1 MPVTSF
7 GSFLRQ
13 LARDIWSQKLRTFL
27 TVFGI
32 IWGTV
37 AVALLLAVGEGVHQ
51 KQTRSFAGLGDRIVI
66 AWPSRTSLPFEGLGK
81 GRRVR
86 VDESDIE
93 FLKKRVEG
101 LDGIS
106 SEYTENL
113 RVTFGDRA
121 RLVDVSGVV
130 PIFGEMRNLVPAE
143 GGRFINPTDME
154 QRRRVVFV
162 GNELAVDL
170 FGELDPVGRE
180 VMLHGSPFVV
190 IGVLLAKDQDS
201 SYSGRDHSNMYIPS
215 TTFRALTGRVYV
227 NLFIYK
233 AATPDQNKALTK
245 RVLAALGERKRF
257 DPNDTQALGIWDT
270 TDMFVF
276 FDNFMLAFKLFMGIM
291 GVLTLTVGG
300 IGVSNIMNVVVEE
313 RTREIG
319 IKMALGAKSRTVLG
333 QFLLETLVLTAIG
346 GILGLGITW
355 GFCNVVAGSPAESAI
370 GTPVLSPQIALLTA
384 GVLGLVGF
392 LAGYFPAREASR
404 LDPVVA
410 MKL

>member
-1 MPVTSF
+1 VTSF

-37 AVALLLAVGEGVHQ
+37 AVALLLAVGEGVHR
-51 KQTRSFAGLGDRIVI
+51 KQTRAFAGLGDRIVI

-81 GRRVR
+81 GRRIR
-86 VDESDIE
+86 VDETDIE
-93 FLKKRVEG
+93 FLEKRVEG
-101 LDGIS
+101 LGGIS
-106 SEYTENL
+106 SEYQGNL
-113 RVTFGDRA
+113 RATFGDRT
-121 RLVDVSGVV
+121 RLVDVSGAA
-130 PIFGEMRNLVPAE
+130 PIYGEMRNMVPQL
-143 GGRFINPTDME
+143 GGRFINHTDME

-162 GNELAVDL
+162 GNELAEDL
-170 FGELDPVGRE
+170 FGERDPVGLE
-180 VMLHGSPFVV
+180 VMLHGSPFQV
-190 IGVLLAKDQDS
+190 IGVLKEKDQDS
-201 SYSGRDHSNMYIPS
+201 SYSGRDHSKMVIPS
-215 TTFRALTGRVYV
+215 TTFMALTGQRYID
-227 NLFIYK
+227 LFIFK
-233 AATPDQNKALTK
+233 APTPDENKQLTE

-257 DPNDTQALGIWDT
+257 DPTDSQALGIWDT

-276 FDNFMLAFKLFMGIM
+276 FDNFMLAFKLFMGFM

-333 QFLLETLVLTAIG
+333 QFLLETLVFTAIG
-346 GILGLGITW
+346 GATGLAVTW
-355 GFCNVVAGSPAESAI
+355 AFCNAVVGSPVENAI
-370 GTPVLSPQIALLTA
+370 GTPVLSPQIAVLTA
-384 GVLGLVGF
+384 AVLGLVGF
-392 LAGYFPAREASR
+392 LAGFFPARDASR

>member
-1 MPVTSF
+1 MTSF

-13 LARDIWSQKLRTFL
+13 LVRDIWSQKLRTFL

-32 IWGTV
+32 VWGTV

-51 KQTRSFAGLGDRIVI
+51 RQIRSFAGLGDRIVI

-81 GRRVR
+81 GRRIR
-86 VDESDIE
+86 VDESDIS

-106 SEYTENL
+106 SEYEQNL
-113 RVTFGDRA
+113 RASFGDRA
-121 RLVDVSGVV
+121 RLVDVSGVSPV
-130 PIFGEMRNLVPAE
+130 FGEMRNMVPAP

-154 QRRRVVFV
+154 KRRRVVFV
-162 GNELAVDL
+162 GNELAEDL
-170 FGELDPVGRE
+170 FGEIDPVGE
-180 VMLHGSPFVV
+180 KVILHGSPFLV
-190 IGVLLAKDQDS
+190 IGVLQAKEQDS
-201 SYSGRDHSNMYIPS
+201 SYSGRDHSKMIIPS
-215 TTFRALTGRVYV
+215 TTFQALTGQRYV
-227 NLFIYK
+227 NLFIFK
-233 AATPDQNKALTK
+233 AATPDENKALTD
-245 RVLAALGERKRF
+245 RVYAALGERKRF
-257 DPNDTQALGIWDT
+257 DPADRQALSVWDT

-276 FDNFMLAFKLFMGIM
+276 FDNFMLAFKLFMGFM
-291 GVLTLTVGG
+291 GILTLTVGG

-333 QFLLETLVLTAIG
+333 QFLLETLVLTALG
-346 GILGLGITW
+346 GTLGLAMTW
-355 GFCNVVAGSPAESAI
+355 GLCALVAGTPAKDAI

-392 LAGYFPAREASR
+392 LAGYFPARDASR

>member
-1 MPVTSF
+1 VTSF

-37 AVALLLAVGEGVHQ
+37 AVALLLAVGEGVHRR
-51 KQTRSFAGLGDRIVI
+51 QTKSFAGLGDRIVI

-81 GRRVR
+81 GRRIR

-93 FLKKRVEG
+93 FLEKRVEG
-101 LDGIS
+101 LAGIS

-113 RVTFGDRA
+113 RVTFGDRK

-130 PIFGEMRNLVPAE
+130 PVFGEMRNLIPAE
-143 GGRFINPTDME
+143 GGRFINPTDLE

-162 GNELAVDL
+162 GNELADDL

-180 VMLHGSPFVV
+180 VMLHGSPFTV
-190 IGVLLAKDQDS
+190 IGVLLEKDQDS

-215 TTFRALTGRVYV
+215 TTFRALTGRRYV

-233 AATPDQNKALTK
+233 APTPDQNKQLTE

-257 DPNDTQALGIWDT
+257 DPTDTQALGIWDT
-270 TDMFVF
+270 TDMFVW
-276 FDNFMLAFKLFMGIM
+276 FDTFMLAFKLFMGFM

-319 IKMALGAKSRTVLG
+319 IKMALGAKGRTVLG

-346 GILGLGITW
+346 GVIGLAITW
-355 GFCNVVAGSPAESAI
+355 GFCSVVEGSPAEDAI

-392 LAGYFPAREASR
+392 LAGYFPARGASR

>member
-1 MPVTSF
+1 VTSF

-13 LARDIWSQKLRTFL
+13 LVRDVWSQKLRTFL

-37 AVALLLAVGEGVHQ
+37 AVALLLAVGEGVHRE
-51 KQTRSFAGLGDRIVI
+51 QTKSFAGLGDRIVI

-81 GRRVR
+81 GRRIR
-86 VDESDIE
+86 MDESDIE
-93 FLKKRVEG
+93 FLEKRVAG
-101 LDGIS
+101 LAAIS
-106 SEYTENL
+106 SEYERNL
-113 RVTFGDRA
+113 RARFGDRT
-121 RLVDVSGVV
+121 RLVDVSGVS
-130 PIFGEMRNLVPAE
+130 PIFGEMRNMVPAP

-162 GNELAVDL
+162 GNELAEDL
-170 FGELDPVGRE
+170 FGEVDPVGRE
-180 VMLHGSPFVV
+180 VMLHGSPFLVV
-190 IGVLLAKDQDS
+190 GVLMAKEQDS
-201 SYSGRDHSNMYIPS
+201 SYSGRDHSKMIIPS
-215 TTFRALTGRVYV
+215 TTFMALTGQREID
-227 NLFIYK
+227 LFIYR
-233 AATPDQNKALTK
+233 AESPDGNKALTD
-245 RVLAALGERKRF
+245 RVYQALGERKRF
-257 DPNDTQALGIWDT
+257 DPADRQALMIWDT

-276 FDNFMLAFKLFMGIM
+276 FDNFMLAFKIFMGFM

-319 IKMALGAKSRTVLG
+319 IKMALGARGGTVLG

-346 GILGLGITW
+346 GVLGLALTW
-355 GFCNVVAGSPAESAI
+355 GFCSVVAGSGLQDAI
-370 GTPVLSPQIALLTA
+370 GTPVLSPRIALLTA

-392 LAGYFPAREASR
+392 LAGYFPARDASR

-410 MKL
+410 MKM

>member
-1 MPVTSF
+1 MTSF

-13 LARDIWSQKLRTFL
+13 LVRDVWSQKLRTFL

-37 AVALLLAVGEGVHQ
+37 AVALLLAVGEGVHRE
-51 KQTRSFAGLGDRIVI
+51 QTKSFAGLGDRIVI

-81 GRRVR
+81 GRRIR
-86 VDESDIE
+86 MDESDIE
-93 FLKKRVEG
+93 FLEKRVAG
-101 LDGIS
+101 LAAIS
-106 SEYTENL
+106 SEYERNL
-113 RVTFGDRA
+113 RARFGDRT
-121 RLVDVSGVV
+121 RLVDVSGVSPV
-130 PIFGEMRNLVPAE
+130 FGVMRNMVPAP

-162 GNELAVDL
+162 GNELAEDL
-170 FGELDPVGRE
+170 FGEVDPVGRE
-180 VMLHGSPFVV
+180 VMLHGSPFLVV
-190 IGVLLAKDQDS
+190 GVLMAKEQDS
-201 SYSGRDHSNMYIPS
+201 SYSGRDHSKMIIPS
-215 TTFRALTGRVYV
+215 TTFMALTGQREID
-227 NLFIYK
+227 LFIYR
-233 AATPDQNKALTK
+233 AETPDGNKALTD
-245 RVLAALGERKRF
+245 RVYQALGERKRF
-257 DPNDTQALGIWDT
+257 DPADRQALMIWDT

-276 FDNFMLAFKLFMGIM
+276 FDNFMLAFKVFMGFM

-319 IKMALGAKSRTVLG
+319 IKMALGARGRTVLG

-346 GILGLGITW
+346 GVLGLALTW
-355 GFCNVVAGSPAESAI
+355 GFCSVVAGSGLQDAI
-370 GTPVLSPQIALLTA
+370 GTPVLSPRIALLTA

-392 LAGYFPAREASR
+392 LAGYFPARDASR